1 MQSNQQRARSG
12 HEGGAMRIANAVCVL
27 ALVCCGCGHHP
38 QDKEKPALPFPSHAE
53 IQADLWQKQHV
64 DECWASWDRINESRA
79 KEIIEGK
86 SPDEINAPNAD
97 TRALATKCKLPYPP
111 GKVVIEKAVGCF
123 VGLGGNDEEN
133 YYLLSGPENRNFWV
147 PGGKSH
153 EDKRFQTKH
162 YYLVSYWQFAA
173 PLKGMDPDPYN
184 DRTDYILTVKDLG
197 RC

>member
-1 MQSNQQRARSG
+1 
-12 HEGGAMRIANAVCVL
+12 MRIANAVCVL

-97 TRALATKCKLPYPP
+97 TTTLFLTGSLLLRS
-111 GKVVIEKAVGCF
+111 KVWTPIPTTT
-123 VGLGGNDEEN
+123 
-133 YYLLSGPENRNFWV
+133 GPTI
-147 PGGKSH
+147 S
-153 EDKRFQTKH
+153 
-162 YYLVSYWQFAA
+162 
-173 PLKGMDPDPYN
+173 
-184 DRTDYILTVKDLG
+184 
-197 RC
+197 